1 MRQIIKVR
9 QGAKQELL
17 VSIPVGIRAVVPLKA
32 GDKVMM
38 TARGGQITLTPE
50 KPNGSKKSK

>member
-1 MRQIIKVR
+1 MKVR

-17 VSIPVGIRAVVPLKA
+17 ISIPVGIRAVVPLKA

-38 TARGGQITLTPE
+38 TARGGQIMLTPE